1 MFKYCRAQLFA
12 TFCLLFISMFSFAQ
26 DDEVTE
32 TRSRVGMYGVAG
44 LNLSKFRDDA
54 SSESLTGFNG
64 GLGFAAFVGKKGNNL
79 SLEVSYSQNGSKL
92 VGGTL
97 ATHPKQLRLN
107 YIQIPVMFRYAP
119 FKQSSFYLALGAQ
132 PSFYVGGHAIT
143 MNDDK
148 YTLKEEMLTKT
159 TFDANA
165 AAGIRFGPETVGG
178 LEVRYQYGL
187 AKVFESST
195 SLRTGVVQ
203 FRLYLPL
210 GFVSE
215 ILNSMG
221 GQ

>member
-1 MFKYCRAQLFA
+1 MIKYCCAKLF
-12 TFCLLFISMFSFAQ
+12 TSLCLLFTSLISFAQ

-32 TRSRVGMYGVAG
+32 TRSRLGMYGVAG
-44 LNLSKFRDDA
+44 GNLAKYRDDA
-54 SSESLTGFNG
+54 SSESLFGFNG
-64 GLGFAAFVGKKGNNL
+64 GLGFTAFVGKKGNNL

-97 ATHPKQLRLN
+97 PTHPKELRMN

-119 FKQSSFYLALGAQ
+119 FKQSSFYIALGAQ
-132 PSFYVGGHAIT
+132 PSFFVGGHAIA

-148 YTLKEEMLTKT
+148 YSLKEELITKT

-187 AKVFESST
+187 AKVFENST

-210 GFVSE
+210 GFVTE
-215 ILNSMG
+215 LFNSMG
-221 GQ
+221 GE